1 MAAPLRAFGGISRR
15 FQSVGSIGG
24 VEVIDDFAHNPDKLA
39 AALATAHGRLAP
51 GGRVLAVFQPHGYG
65 PTRFLKAALID
76 AFSSHLDPL
85 DVLWMP
91 EIFFA
96 GGTVTRDISSADLV
110 AGIAHRGRDA
120 RFEKERARLAS
131 LIAAE
136 ARPKDVVLVMGARDP
151 SLTAFAH
158 DCLAALAG
166 RR

>member
-1 MAAPLRAFGGISRR
+1 
-15 FQSVGSIGG
+15 
-24 VEVIDDFAHNPDKLA
+24 
-39 AALATAHGRLAP
+39 
-51 GGRVLAVFQPHGYG
+51 
-65 PTRFLKAALID
+65 
-76 AFSSHLDPL
+76 
-85 DVLWMP
+85 MP